1 MMNLK
6 SPREIAGMAKS
17 GAILAGVHKML
28 RTTLHDGMDTM
39 DIENI
44 VDKFITDHGATASEK
59 GVDGYLYATC
69 ISINDEVAHATPRK
83 GLKIHNGDLVKVDMC
98 VNWHGYQSDSA
109 WSYVIG
115 GESHSNARIDKL
127 MAVTRKAMYLGIDQA
142 QAGNRTGDI
151 GWAIQNYVENQN
163 HFGVVRDLIGHG
175 IGPSVHE
182 DGPDIYHYGTA
193 HKGPRLIPGM
203 VITIEPMVN
212 EGTWEI
218 ATKVVKKTG
227 WEYYVSA
234 DGTLSAQYE
243 HTLAITKDGPKILTS
258 QDPEFDAK
266 YLLTPEEMDFPD
278 L

>member
-1 MMNLK
+1 LISLK

-28 RTTLHDGMDTM
+28 RPKLHDGMDTWE
-39 DIENI
+39 IEKLA
-44 VDKFITDHGATASEK
+44 DDYITAHDAIASEK

-83 GLKIHNGDLVKVDMC
+83 GLKIHNGDLVKIDMC
-98 VNWHGYQSDSA
+98 VSWHGYQSDSA

-115 GESHSNARIDKL
+115 GEEHSNPDIDHL
-127 MAVTRKAMYLGIDQA
+127 MKVTHEALYLGIEQA

-151 GWAIQNYVENQN
+151 GWAIQDYVENK
-163 HFGVVRDLIGHG
+163 HHMGDVRDLIGHG

-182 DGPDIYHYGTA
+182 EPDIYHYGNP
-193 HKGPRLIPGM
+193 HRGLRLKPGM
-203 VITIEPMVN
+203 VITIEPMITL
-212 EGTWEI
+212 GTWEL
-218 ATKVVKKTG
+218 ATKYVPETG
-227 WEYYVSA
+227 WEYYTTA
-234 DGTLSAQYE
+234 DGSLSAQYE
-243 HTLAITKDGPKILTS
+243 HTLAITDHGPKILTS

-266 YLLTPEEMDFPD
+266 YLLTPDELNFTD